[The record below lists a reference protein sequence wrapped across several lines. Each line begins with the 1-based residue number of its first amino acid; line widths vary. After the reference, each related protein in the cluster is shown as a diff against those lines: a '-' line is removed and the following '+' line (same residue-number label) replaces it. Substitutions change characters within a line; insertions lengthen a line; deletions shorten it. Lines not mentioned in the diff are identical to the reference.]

1 MKKQQQES
9 TRQREA
15 LVNTEKEKQQV
26 EEQVA
31 VGVNVVYEAIG
42 LKGEDELRL
51 PLAALAWT
59 ALAAGLSMGFSFIA
73 EALLF
78 SHWPD
83 QP

>member
-31 VGVNVVYEAIG
+31 VGVNVVYEAIR

-51 PLAALAWT
+51 PLAAPAWT
-59 ALAAGLSMGFSFIA
+59 ALAAGLSMGFSSIA

-78 SHWPD
+78 SHLPD